1 MNTDRLR
8 KQIVFLQHAVERLA
22 DALDQPKNE
31 YLRDAAIQRFEFT
44 FELAWKVMKT
54 YVEHQGLEARSPRES
69 IRMAFKA
76 ALIPE
81 DVGWLAMIELR
92 NLTSHTYD
100 EALAERIYVQ
110 LPDMLS
116 RFLDLLAQ
124 LQTWDRD
131 AGQAAK

>member
-8 KQIVFLQHAVERLA
+8 KQVVFLQHAMNRLA

-31 YLRDAAIQRFEFT
+31 YLRDAAIQRFELT

-54 YVEHQGLEARSPRES
+54 YVERQGLEACSPRES

-81 DVGWLAMIELR
+81 DLGWLAMIELR
-92 NLTSHTYD
+92 NLASHTYD
-100 EALAERIYVQ
+100 EALAERIYTQ

-116 RFLDLLAQ
+116 RFRDLLTQ
-124 LQTWDRD
+124 LQTRDRD
-131 AGQAAK
+131 EG

>member
-1 MNTDRLR
+1 M
-8 KQIVFLQHAVERLA
+8 QHAVERLA

-54 YVEHQGLEARSPRES
+54 YVECQGLEARSPRES
-69 IRMAFKA
+69 IRMAFKT

-92 NLTSHTYD
+92 NLASHTYD
-100 EALAERIYVQ
+100 EALAERIYAQ

-116 RFLDLLAQ
+116 RFRDLLAH

-131 AGQAAK
+131 DGQAAK